1 MDVMG
6 KFIEKY
12 VPLINRELDRV
23 TRGFPENVYN
33 AARHLLLAGGKRV
46 RPSLTLTYARMLGGE
61 EGEDSALPFAVSVE
75 LLHNFTLIHD
85 DIMDKDEFRRGV
97 KTVHTVFGEN
107 IAILAGDLLFAISFE
122 NALSNEKVQPENRVK
137 AVNLLSQASRIVA
150 EGQALDVSF
159 EESWDVKLE
168 DYLDMIYRKTGAL
181 IEAATGMG
189 ALAVT
194 QNDGIV
200 RNARIYGKNIGIA
213 FQLRDDV
220 LGVFGDPSKT
230 GKPIYSDIARAKKTV
245 LILYALSNL
254 NIDESERLKEILEG
268 KTTDIELLKEAA
280 GLIEKSGAK
289 EYALNLAYKY
299 SKDAIEM
306 VEKTNAVDEDARKA
320 LVEFAKFVVERE
332 K

>member
-6 KFIEKY
+6 KFIDKY
-12 VPLINRELDRV
+12 VPIINRELDKV

-46 RPSLTLTYARMLGGE
+46 RPVLTLTYARMLGGE
-61 EGEDSALPFAVSVE
+61 EGEDKALSFAVSVE

-85 DIMDKDEFRRGV
+85 DIMDRDEFRRGV

-107 IAILAGDLLFAISFE
+107 MAILAGDLLFAISFE
-122 NALSNEKVQPENRVK
+122 NALANEKVQPENRVK
-137 AVNLLSQASRIVA
+137 ATHLLSQASRIVA

-159 EESWDVKLE
+159 EESWNVKLE
-168 DYLDMIYRKTGAL
+168 DYLEMIYRKTGAL

-194 QNDGIV
+194 TDDDIV
-200 RNARIYGKNIGIA
+200 KNARTYGKNVGIA

-230 GKPIYSDIARAKKTV
+230 GKPVYSDISRAKKTILV
-245 LILYALSNL
+245 LYALSHL
-254 NIDESERLKEILEG
+254 NTEESKRLKEILES
-268 KTTDIELLKEAA
+268 KTTDIELLKEAG

-299 SKDAIEM
+299 SKEAIEI